1 MFKAIMKV
9 QWKWSR
15 AAVLVAT
22 IFGFAL
28 PLVSVRLILME
39 PTYSR
44 VTPGQIIRSMQD
56 AAGFY
61 AFLAGFVGL
70 SVAFLAWNPDQ
81 KGRHIYAL
89 SLPVSRARYALMRFG
104 AGSLFLLVPALGV
117 LLGCLVAAG
126 VANIPTGMQAY
137 PLELTMRYV
146 LASFVSFAVFFAIAS
161 SSQRAAAYLLG
172 GLSVFVLV
180 AVLISAMGVN
190 VDIIGRSMDFIF
202 AQPGILS
209 IFTGR
214 WMLIDV

>member
-15 AAVLVAT
+15 IAVLIAT

-28 PLVSVRLILME
+28 PLVSVRILVGEMAF
-39 PTYSR
+39 SR
-44 VTPGQIIRSMQD
+44 VTPGQVIRSMQD

-81 KGRHIYAL
+81 KGRHTYAL
-89 SLPVSRARYALMRFG
+89 SLPISRARYALMRFG
-104 AGSLFLLVPALGV
+104 AGALFLLLPALGV
-117 LLGCLVAAG
+117 FLGCVVAAT
-126 VANIPTGMQAY
+126 VATIPTGMQAY
-137 PLELTMRYV
+137 PLELAIRYA
-146 LASFVSFAVFFAIAS
+146 LASFVSFAVFFAIAA
-161 SSQRAAAYLLG
+161 SSQRAAAYLLA

-180 AVLISAMGVN
+180 AVLISAMGVP
-190 VDIIGRSMDFIF
+190 VDIIGRSMDLIF